1 MQWRSRDHSSTA
13 AGLSG
18 PRSFALERAQCNFVG
33 LTMFKTNELGAW
45 NSRGNPSS
53 PPRLGENFSDAK
65 PRNPLKKRYVLRG
78 SRTCRHADR
87 RVLSGPKFGQHYKTT
102 DHLQNKS
109 DHQPCGGGGR
119 SSTLRASR
127 RSASA
132 THAATRAARTAATTT
147 ELQAASFG
155 QRQWVVKI
163 GYATP
168 PKGPRGNCVPKH
180 ACVVLEHALSK
191 SMHLPRVL

>member
-33 LTMFKTNELGAW
+33 LTMFKTNELRAW

-78 SRTCRHADR
+78 SRTCRYADR

-132 THAATRAARTAATTT
+132 THAATRATRSAATTT

-155 QRQWVVKI
+155 PGPGHGVVNSKNR
-163 GYATP
+163 
-168 PKGPRGNCVPKH
+168 PRYPTYRIEGTVFQ
-180 ACVVLEHALSK
+180 
-191 SMHLPRVL
+191 SMLVWF